1 MTISTGELCN
11 LAAELAEEHGDGA
24 CDYAW
29 RTYRSLAT
37 DGVCD
42 EAEVWFSLSVLL
54 EDITAFRLDPLL
66 PPSIH

>member
-1 MTISTGELCN
+1 MTISTGDLCLMAVELT
-11 LAAELAEEHGDGA
+11 EEHGDAA

-42 EAEVWFSLSVLL
+42 GAELWFSLSVLL
-54 EDITAFRLDPLL
+54 EDFNAFGIDPAL
-66 PPSIH
+66 PLTIH